1 MPITSVSRPDGSI
14 ADVSHPEGASE
25 EDIINFAFEQYQLG
39 LQQEEDEDEEGGF
52 FDAIGLG
59 VDVLQQQLGSAVE
72 GIGEATGIDS
82 LTEYGRE
89 VVENNEKEI
98 AENSAGMTSFDELA
112 EDPSFGEAW
121 KFYKEQ
127 LGQQVPQLAGS
138 LGVATAGGALA
149 GPLGAVAGAA
159 IGYLPVFYGQHRE
172 SQKEAI
178 DRGLRT
184 EMD

>member
-14 ADVSHPEGASE
+14 AAVSHPEGASE

-98 AENSAGMTSFDELA
+98 AENSAGMTSFD
-112 EDPSFGEAW
+112 
-121 KFYKEQ
+121 
-127 LGQQVPQLAGS
+127 
-138 LGVATAGGALA
+138 
-149 GPLGAVAGAA
+149 
-159 IGYLPVFYGQHRE
+159 
-172 SQKEAI
+172 
-178 DRGLRT
+178 
-184 EMD
+184 

>member
-1 MPITSVSRPDGSI
+1 MANYSLLSDSDLDAIIANNWAAVSN
-14 ADVSHPEGASE
+14 EGL
-25 EDIINFAFEQYQLG
+25 DILTRDDAVI
-39 LQQEEDEDEEGGF
+39 EDEDEEGGF

-159 IGYLPVFYGQHRE
+159 IGYLPVVYGQHRE
-172 SQKEAI
+172 SQK
-178 DRGLRT
+178 
-184 EMD
+184 